1 MRSMRVLITRAIEL
15 FCDSDV
21 EDISWETQSQ
31 DSEEEPACTS
41 PESAET
47 EKDSTG
53 KVGIKLI

>member
-1 MRSMRVLITRAIEL
+1 MF

-21 EDISWETQSQ
+21 EDISWETHSE

-41 PESAET
+41 PEAAET